1 MTAANGNSKLR
12 ILIIED
18 DPALLRGLKDNF
30 VNQGYDVRTANDGV
44 QALAI
49 AASFRPDVALLDLG
63 LPVMDGYELGER
75 LRQAPETRGASLVA
89 LTGYGHAAH
98 RERSRATGFDEHLVK
113 PVDIATVHEVLRRL
127 EASKPGRASS

>member
-1 MTAANGNSKLR
+1 VDDNPDAADALAEALR
-12 ILIIED
+12 I
-18 DPALLRGLKDNF
+18 G
-30 VNQGYDVRTANDGV
+30 GYDVRTANDGV